1 MAEGVPPTRWKY
13 YVERQLISLKN
24 RNLRNSKN
32 LQSEGCEQSVFVYRR
47 GLHCHFILFDCIGY
61 LRTSV
66 FRKDVWWRSAPFFLK
81 LLLMRGVSAHLYIYF
96 VAEKRILC
104 LEERKNLFAET
115 VARSSSLRTWRG
127 RQLLGLRRS
136 RVPNAPAWKPDPSG
150 WFFGWRIGSIRRCGK
165 KWKING
171 VNKC

>member
-66 FRKDVWWRSAPFFLK
+66 FGRMCDGGLRLSFWNYCWCAVFLRTLMFI
-81 LLLMRGVSAHLYIYF
+81 LLQK
-96 VAEKRILC
+96 KRILC
-104 LEERKNLFAET
+104 LEERKSLFAAT
-115 VARSSSLRTWRG
+115 VARSSPLRTWSG
-127 RQLLGLRRS
+127 RRLLCQRRS
-136 RVPNAPAWKPDPSG
+136 RVPNAPAWRPDPSG
-150 WFFGWRIGSIRRCGK
+150 WFLG
-165 KWKING
+165 
-171 VNKC
+171 